1 MPAKSAKVCI
11 TFHLRVTAMIA
22 ILADDLTSALDGAAP
37 FAARGLNACVM
48 LRLPDAALQDAEIV
62 AFDLDSRFVSPE
74 QAERRFR
81 HAAACVKPARLIYKT
96 VDSTLRGNL
105 GPETRG
111 ALTGSGR
118 RLAIV
123 APAFPDAGRTTVG
136 GRQYV
141 DGVALEQTA
150 FARDPKNPIVTGY
163 VMERMAGLE
172 PTRFQVFDAADNGEL
187 DEVVRRIG
195 IAEPVV
201 WVGSPGL
208 AAALSRALSSE
219 ENAPPAQPPLRA
231 RKVLVAIGS
240 LHPTNDAQLASLRQ
254 AGAVLVTLPE
264 AADPEAVAQEVR
276 AAFARADVVCLMSPR
291 SRAAAADHAAALG
304 AVVSRCTPAFD
315 GLVATGGDTARRIV
329 DAMAA
334 GSLTLFGEVEP
345 GVPFGLLNLPGR
357 RLPFAT
363 KAGGFGRAGTLLNC
377 VTRLRADREGEKR

>member
-1 MPAKSAKVCI
+1 
-11 TFHLRVTAMIA
+11 
-22 ILADDLTSALDGAAP
+22 
-37 FAARGLNACVM
+37 
-48 LRLPDAALQDAEIV
+48 
-62 AFDLDSRFVSPE
+62 
-74 QAERRFR
+74 
-81 HAAACVKPARLIYKT
+81 
-96 VDSTLRGNL
+96 
-105 GPETRG
+105 
-111 ALTGSGR
+111 
-118 RLAIV
+118 
-123 APAFPDAGRTTVG
+123 
-136 GRQYV
+136 RQYV

-172 PTRFQVFDAADNGEL
+172 QTRFQVFDAADNGEL

-208 AAALSRALSSE
+208 AAALSRALSPGD
-219 ENAPPAQPPLRA
+219 NAPPAQPPLRA

-240 LHPTNDAQLASLRQ
+240 LHPANAAQLASLRQ

-276 AAFARADVVCLMSPR
+276 AAFARADVVCLISPR
-291 SRAAAADHAAALG
+291 ARAAVADHAAALG
-304 AVVSRCTPAFD
+304 AVVSRCTEAFD

-363 KAGGFGRAGTLLNC
+363 KAGGFGRAATLLNC
-377 VTRLRADREGEKR
+377 VTRLRADREGEER

>member
-1 MPAKSAKVCI
+1 
-11 TFHLRVTAMIA
+11 MIA

-48 LRLPDAALQDAEIV
+48 LRLPDAALQGAEIV

-141 DGVALEQTA
+141 DGVVLEQTA

-187 DEVVRRIG
+187 DEVVRWIG

-208 AAALSRALSSE
+208 AAALSRALSPK
-219 ENAPPAQPPLRA
+219 ENAAPAQPPLRA
-231 RKVLVAIGS
+231 SKVLVAIGS
-240 LHPTNDAQLASLRQ
+240 LHPANDAQLASLRQ

-377 VTRLRADREGEKR
+377 VTRLRADREGEER

>member
-1 MPAKSAKVCI
+1 
-11 TFHLRVTAMIA
+11 MIA

-48 LRLPDAALQDAEIV
+48 LRLPDAALQGAEIV

-74 QAERRFR
+74 QAEQRFR
-81 HAAACVKPARLIYKT
+81 HAAACVKRARLIYKT
-96 VDSTLRGNL
+96 VDSTLRGDL

-123 APAFPDAGRTTVG
+123 APAFPDAGRTVD

-172 PTRFQVFDAADNGEL
+172 RTRFQVFDAADNGEL

-201 WVGSPGL
+201 WVGSPGFGGG
-208 AAALSRALSSE
+208 AVACVVPGD
-219 ENAPPAQPPLRA
+219 NAPPAQPPLRA
-231 RKVLVAIGS
+231 RRCWWR
-240 LHPTNDAQLASLRQ
+240 LAACIRRMPP
-254 AGAVLVTLPE
+254 AGKPAAGGAVLVTLPG
-264 AADPEAVAQEVR
+264 
-276 AAFARADVVCLMSPR
+276 SGR
-291 SRAAAADHAAALG
+291 SR
-304 AVVSRCTPAFD
+304 R
-315 GLVATGGDTARRIV
+315 
-329 DAMAA
+329 
-334 GSLTLFGEVEP
+334 
-345 GVPFGLLNLPGR
+345 
-357 RLPFAT
+357 
-363 KAGGFGRAGTLLNC
+363 
-377 VTRLRADREGEKR
+377 

>member
-1 MPAKSAKVCI
+1 
-11 TFHLRVTAMIA
+11 MIA

-37 FAARGLNACVM
+37 FAARGLTASVM
-48 LRLPDAALQDAEIV
+48 LRLPDAALHDSEIV

-74 QAERRFR
+74 QAEQRFR

-111 ALTGSGR
+111 ALAGSGR

-123 APAFPDAGRTTVG
+123 APAFPDAGRTTVE

-150 FARDPKNPIVTGY
+150 FAQDPKTPIVTGY

-172 PTRFQVFDAADNGEL
+172 PTRFQVFDAVDNGEL
-187 DEVVRRIG
+187 DGIVGRIG

-201 WVGSPGL
+201 WVGSPGM
-208 AAALSRALSSE
+208 AAALSRALSLGD
-219 ENAPPAQPPLRA
+219 NAPPPRPPLKA

-240 LHPTNDAQLASLRQ
+240 LHPANDAQLASLRQ
-254 AGAVLVTLPE
+254 AGAALITLPE
-264 AADPEAVAQEVR
+264 AADPETVAHAVR
-276 AAFARADVVCLMSPR
+276 AAFTHADVVCLMSPR
-291 SRAAAADHAAALG
+291 ARAGVPDHAATLG
-304 AVVSRCTPAFD
+304 AVVSRCMAVFD
-315 GLVATGGDTARRIV
+315 GLVVTGGDTARRIV

-345 GVPFGLLNLPGR
+345 GVPFGLLNLPAR
-357 RLPFAT
+357 SLPFAT
-363 KAGGFGRAGTLLNC
+363 KAGGFGQAATLLNC
-377 VTRLRADREGEKR
+377 VTRLRADREGDDQ

>member
-1 MPAKSAKVCI
+1 
-11 TFHLRVTAMIA
+11 MIA

-48 LRLPDAALQDAEIV
+48 LRLPDAALQGAEIV

-123 APAFPDAGRTTVG
+123 APAFPDAGRTTLG

-172 PTRFQVFDAADNGEL
+172 PSRFQVFDAADNGEL

-195 IAEPVV
+195 MAEPVV

-208 AAALSRALSSE
+208 AAALSRALSPK

-240 LHPTNDAQLASLRQ
+240 LHPANDAQLASLRQ
-254 AGAVLVTLPE
+254 AGVVLVTLPE
-264 AADPEAVAQEVR
+264 SADPEVAAQEVR
-276 AAFARADVVCLMSPR
+276 AAFARADVVCLVSPR
-291 SRAAAADHAAALG
+291 SRAATADHAAALG

-363 KAGGFGRAGTLLNC
+363 KAGGFGRADTLLNC
-377 VTRLRADREGEKR
+377 VTRLRADREGEER